1 MSFSLWL
8 ETIQRD
14 TRLKGGVDSLWC
26 EDSEGKKKKG
36 VVNSAQICGSGG
48 FVTTLLQSR
57 KLSSLSLLVVER
69 LLFFSSLFVIT
80 FQSSHDLSLS
90 LQDYCTA

>member
-1 MSFSLWL
+1 MK
-8 ETIQRD
+8 IV
-14 TRLKGGVDSLWC
+14 KGG
-26 EDSEGKKKKG
+26 EKKKG

>member
-1 MSFSLWL
+1 MVWTLY
-8 ETIQRD
+8 
-14 TRLKGGVDSLWC
+14 GVKIV
-26 EDSEGKKKKG
+26 EEKKKKG

-48 FVTTLLQSR
+48 LVTTLLQSR
-57 KLSSLSLLVVER
+57 KLSSLSLLVVEG